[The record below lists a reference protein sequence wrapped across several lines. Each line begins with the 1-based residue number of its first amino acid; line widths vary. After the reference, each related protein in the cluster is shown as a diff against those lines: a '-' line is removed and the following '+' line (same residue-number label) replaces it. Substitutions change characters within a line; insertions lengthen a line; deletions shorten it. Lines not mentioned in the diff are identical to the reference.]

1 MIHPNSILLSSAPAA
16 GRTAAPELP
25 AAISS
30 RAASV
35 GTEESE
41 LHALIRRAQLGEMDA
56 QSDLVRRYNPR
67 VAGLVR
73 AIVIQRCLVED
84 IAQVVMIKMVRNLG
98 RLRDPRVFE
107 PWLFT
112 LARNAAYDHIRRRHC
127 RPLTISSDQEFYD
140 APDAANPQALAEI
153 TEALDLA
160 LVRLKPKDRNLVE
173 MIAQGHSYQTVAA
186 RSGLTT
192 GAVKV
197 RLHRVR
203 PILRAVV
210 GGAIGTHA
218 VDGRKRRL
226 AAAA

>member
-1 MIHPNSILLSSAPAA
+1 MRQYL
-16 GRTAAPELP
+16 
-25 AAISS
+25 
-30 RAASV
+30 
-35 GTEESE
+35 
-41 LHALIRRAQLGEMDA
+41 
-56 QSDLVRRYNPR
+56 PR
-67 VAGLVR
+67 VSGLIR
-73 AIVIQRCLVED
+73 AIVIQRSLVED

-112 LARNAAYDHIRRRHC
+112 LARNAAYDHIRRRHA
-127 RPLTISSDQEFYD
+127 RPLTVSSDQDFYD
-140 APDAANPQALAEI
+140 APDASNPQALAEI
-153 TEALDLA
+153 TEALELA
-160 LVRLKPKDRNLVE
+160 LVRLKPKDRSLVA

-186 RSGLTT
+186 RSGLST

-203 PILRAVV
+203 PILRSVV

-226 AAAA
+226 AAA